1 MGDELLLWIQEMR
14 NRDAQQSPTPK
25 HASINLMVCIGLSL
39 EGLMPV
45 QLRSLQHGHRLETEH
60 GLQDA
65 MRCDE
70 NTM

>member
-1 MGDELLLWIQEMR
+1 MDSGNEEQGCTTEFH
-14 NRDAQQSPTPK
+14 SSTPK
-25 HASINLMVCIGLSL
+25 HASINLMVCIDLSL

-45 QLRSLQHGHRLETEH
+45 QLRSLQYGHRLETEH